1 MLALALLPLLVFEHG
16 FIQILFGI
24 FKFFCFC
31 FMSNNTIKFY
41 SISFLCKHNFLLMRN
56 IQKQSPR
63 VVLWERCSWK
73 FHKIHSKTPVPGVF
87 LRPATLLK
95 NRLWYR
101 FFFLWIL
108 WNFLQNTS
116 GGCFCKYTMNVGY
129 LSKSISWKY
138 FMFHKMTLK
147 LYFMKCSERK
157 ISQCILP
164 LRTPFFI
171 EHLWWLL
178 LHWRCNLQSKGV
190 RWWKS
195 NCR

>member
-1 MLALALLPLLVFEHG
+1 
-16 FIQILFGI
+16 
-24 FKFFCFC
+24 
-31 FMSNNTIKFY
+31 
-41 SISFLCKHNFLLMRN
+41 MRN
-56 IQKQSPR
+56 IEKQSPR
-63 VVLWERCSWK
+63 GVPWERCSWK
-73 FHKIHSKTPVPGVF
+73 FHKIRSKTPVWCFPQACNFINKQTLAQVFFSVNFVKF
-87 LRPATLLK
+87 LRTP
-95 NRLWYR
+95 
-101 FFFLWIL
+101 
-108 WNFLQNTS
+108 FLQNTS
-116 GGCFCKYTMNVGY
+116 GGCFCTYTMNVGY

-138 FMFHKMTLK
+138 FMFYKMTLK